1 MKSISGVLAVCIISV
16 VASQA
21 FGQRGQRGQRVERR
35 QNAVQRGRHY
45 RYEDQRSDI
54 KDRQT
59 ADEAAA
65 EAARLQKSAQTKATS
80 QQTLQQ
86 SATGAPQMTS
96 VQMQQRMIII
106 NTQLKKLEQ
115 DKASA
120 VGAAR
125 SAEEIAAL
133 DAQMESL
140 KQEAAGLRASLGLPA
155 E

>member
-1 MKSISGVLAVCIISV
+1 MKRILVVLAVCIISV

-21 FGQRGQRGQRVERR
+21 FGQGGGRGQRR
-35 QNAVQRGRHY
+35 QGAVQRGRHN

-54 KDRQT
+54 KDRQA

-65 EAARLQKSAQTKATS
+65 EAAKLQKSAQTKATS

-115 DKASA
+115 DKAAA

-125 SAEEIAAL
+125 SAEEIAAF